1 MHRSFLEA
9 TILKPNNFDFQ
20 LRYAQSFF
28 DFPESNK
35 AKALIAWEKIEKNF
49 PDRSKLE
56 HDYFRLCRARVL
68 LELNRQKDASLLI
81 NSVSSKSL
89 QEVRDALLLQA
100 NDNKLA
106 PVPIHKPDTQ
116 EKNNKQSYHQFNH
129 KNFLPT
135 DPHLERLRKLTS
147 RLIEEKMLSELK
159 VDAIKANYDK
169 SGEIKIQITKAR

>member
-1 MHRSFLEA
+1 M
-9 TILKPNNFDFQ
+9 
-20 LRYAQSFF
+20 
-28 DFPESNK
+28 
-35 AKALIAWEKIEKNF
+35 WEKIEKNF

-68 LELNRQKDASLLI
+68 LELNRQKDASVLI
-81 NSVSSKSL
+81 NTVSSKSL

-100 NDNKLA
+100 TDNEVA
-106 PVPIHKPDTQ
+106 PVPLHRHETQ
-116 EKNNKQSYHQFNH
+116 EKNNKQSYHQLDH

-159 VDAIKANYDK
+159 VDAIRASYDK